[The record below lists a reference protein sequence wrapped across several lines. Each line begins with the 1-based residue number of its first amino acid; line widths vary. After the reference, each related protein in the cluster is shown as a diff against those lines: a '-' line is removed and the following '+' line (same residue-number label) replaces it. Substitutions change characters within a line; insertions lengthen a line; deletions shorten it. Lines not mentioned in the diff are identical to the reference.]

1 MTSALWNSKTGLDA
15 QQMRMTV
22 ISNNLANA
30 NTTGFKRDR
39 AVFEDLIYQNIR
51 QPGAQSSQDT
61 QLPTGLQLG
70 TGVRVVATE
79 KLFTQGNVSQTDAP
93 LDVAVQGRGFF
104 EIQLP
109 DGTTAYTRDGSFTLD
124 SQGQIVNSS
133 GYALQPAITIP
144 PNVLS
149 ITIGVDGTVST
160 IASGDT
166 APTQVGNIQLVD
178 FVNET
183 GLQPRGENLYLET
196 ASSGSPTPGTPGQN
210 GLGTIIQGSLETSN
224 VNVVEELVNMIETQ
238 RTYEVNSR
246 AIETADSMLQ
256 YVNNNL

>member
-15 QQMRMTV
+15 QQTRMTV

-79 KLFTQGNVSQTDAP
+79 KLFTQGNISQTDAP
-93 LDVAVQGRGFF
+93 LDIAIQGRGFF

-109 DGTTAYTRDGSFTLD
+109 DGTTGYTRDGSFTLD

-133 GYALQPAITIP
+133 GYTLQPAITIP
-144 PNVLS
+144 PNVVS

-160 IASGDT
+160 LTSGDN

-183 GLQPRGENLYLET
+183 GLQPRGENLFLET

>member
-39 AVFEDLIYQNIR
+39 AVFEDLLYQNVR

-79 KLFTQGNVSQTDAP
+79 KLFTQGNTTKTDAS
-93 LDVAVQGRGFF
+93 LDIAIQGRGFF
-104 EIQLP
+104 QIQLP
-109 DGTTAYTRDGSFTLD
+109 DGSLAYTRDGSFTLN
-124 SQGQIVNSS
+124 SQGQMVNSS
-133 GYALQPAITIP
+133 GYVLTPAITVP
-144 PNVLS
+144 ASSLS
-149 ITIGVDGTVST
+149 ITIGVDGTVS
-160 IASGDT
+160 ALAPGAT
-166 APTQVGNIQLVD
+166 APAQIGNIQLAD
-178 FVNET
+178 FINET
-183 GLQPRGENLYLET
+183 GLQARGENLFAET
-196 ASSGSPTPGTPGQN
+196 AASGSPTPGIPGQN
-210 GLGTIIQGSLETSN
+210 GLGTVIQGALETSN

-238 RTYEVNSR
+238 RTYEINSR
-246 AIETADSMLQ
+246 AIETADGMLR

>member
-15 QQMRMTV
+15 QQIRMTV

-39 AVFEDLIYQNIR
+39 AVFEDLLYQNVR

-79 KLFTQGNVSQTDAP
+79 KLFTQGNTTKTDAS
-93 LDVAVQGRGFF
+93 LDIAIQGRGFF
-104 EIQLP
+104 QIQLP
-109 DGTTAYTRDGSFTLD
+109 DGSLAYTRDGSFTLN
-124 SQGQIVNSS
+124 SQGQMVNSS
-133 GYALQPAITIP
+133 GYVLTPAITVP
-144 PNVLS
+144 ASSLS
-149 ITIGVDGTVST
+149 ITIGVDGTVS
-160 IASGDT
+160 ALAPGAT
-166 APTQVGNIQLVD
+166 APAQIGNIQLAD
-178 FVNET
+178 FINET
-183 GLQPRGENLYLET
+183 GLQARGENLFAET
-196 ASSGSPTPGTPGQN
+196 AASGSPTPGIPGQN
-210 GLGTIIQGSLETSN
+210 GLGTVIQGALETSN

-238 RTYEVNSR
+238 RTYEINSR
-246 AIETADSMLQ
+246 AIETADGMLR

>member
-39 AVFEDLIYQNIR
+39 AVFEDLLYQNVR

-79 KLFTQGNVSQTDAP
+79 KLFTQGNTTKTDAS
-93 LDVAVQGRGFF
+93 LDIAIQGRGFF
-104 EIQLP
+104 QIQLP
-109 DGTTAYTRDGSFTLD
+109 DGSLAYTRDGSFTLN
-124 SQGQIVNSS
+124 SQGQMVNSS
-133 GYALQPAITIP
+133 GYVLTPAITIP
-144 PNVLS
+144 ASSLS
-149 ITIGVDGTVST
+149 ITIGVDGTVS
-160 IASGDT
+160 ALAAGAT
-166 APTQVGNIQLVD
+166 APAQIGNIQLVD
-178 FVNET
+178 FINET
-183 GLQPRGENLYLET
+183 GLQARGENLFAET
-196 ASSGSPTPGTPGQN
+196 AASGSPTPGIPGQN
-210 GLGTIIQGSLETSN
+210 GLGTVIQGALETSN

-238 RTYEVNSR
+238 RTYEINSR
-246 AIETADSMLQ
+246 AIETADGMLR

>member
-15 QQMRMTV
+15 QQTRMTV

-93 LDVAVQGRGFF
+93 LDVAIQGRGFF

-109 DGTTAYTRDGSFTLD
+109 DGTSGYTRDGSFTLD

-133 GYALQPAITIP
+133 GYVLQPSISIP
-144 PNVLS
+144 PNV
-149 ITIGVDGTVST
+149 
-160 IASGDT
+160 
-166 APTQVGNIQLVD
+166 
-178 FVNET
+178 
-183 GLQPRGENLYLET
+183 PRGL
-196 ASSGSPTPGTPGQN
+196 SS
-210 GLGTIIQGSLETSN
+210 
-224 VNVVEELVNMIETQ
+224 
-238 RTYEVNSR
+238 
-246 AIETADSMLQ
+246 
-256 YVNNNL
+256 

>member
-79 KLFTQGNVSQTDAP
+79 KLFTQGNVTQTDAP
-93 LDVAVQGRGFF
+93 LDVAIQGRGFF

-133 GYALQPAITIP
+133 GYALQPSISIP

-160 IASGDT
+160 LTSGAT

-183 GLQPRGENLYLET
+183 GLQPRGENLFLET

>member
-1 MTSALWNSKTGLDA
+1 MTSALWNAQTGLEA

-39 AVFEDLIYQNIR
+39 AVFEDLIYQNIV
-51 QPGAQSSQDT
+51 QPGADSSQNT
-61 QLPTGLQLG
+61 QVPTGLLLG
-70 TGVRVVATE
+70 TGTRVVATE
-79 KLFTQGNVSQTDAP
+79 KLFTQGNLAQTDAP
-93 LDVAVQGRGFF
+93 LDVAIQGRGFF

-109 DGTTAYTRDGSFTLD
+109 DGTTAYTRDGSFTVD
-124 SQGQIVNSS
+124 SQGQLVNSN
-133 GYALQPAITIP
+133 GYPLQPAITIP
-144 PNVLS
+144 PNTLT
-149 ITIGVDGTVST
+149 ITIGVDGVVS
-160 IASGDT
+160 ALSSGAT

-178 FVNET
+178 FINET
-183 GLQPRGENLYLET
+183 GLQARGENLYLET

-210 GLGTIIQGSLETSN
+210 GLGTIIQGALETSN